1 MPICLVRGDI
11 TRFAADAI
19 VNAAN
24 PELKPG
30 GGVSGAIHHA
40 AGPSLAMEC
49 DLVSRWHGILSPGEA
64 VATGS
69 GDIVGARRVIHA
81 VGPLW
86 RGGTHDEPETLAN
99 AYRSSVE
106 AADELGLR
114 TIAFPSLSTGI
125 YGYPVELATPIAVR
139 SVRAA
144 LSHATSVHDATFVL
158 IDAETYAVFERALA
172 DQPRDDTA
180 VARPGK

>member
-24 PELKPG
+24 PELTAG
-30 GGVSGAIHHA
+30 GGVCGAIHHA

-49 DLVSRWHGILSPGEA
+49 DLVSKWRGILSQGEA

-69 GDIVGARRVIHA
+69 GDIVGARRIIHA
-81 VGPLW
+81 VGPVW
-86 RGGTHDEPETLAN
+86 QGGTRNEPEVLAN
-99 AYRSSVE
+99 AYRASVE

-114 TIAFPSLSTGI
+114 TIAFPSLSTGV
-125 YGYPVELATPIAVR
+125 YGYPVALAAPIAVR

-144 LSHATSVHDATFVL
+144 LARANSVREATFVL
-158 IDAETYAVFERALA
+158 FDADTYAAFERALA
-172 DQPRDDTA
+172 EEQRDDPVTG
-180 VARPGK
+180 V